1 MKIDQIRKTATFSGC
16 WPRELC
22 YSPVCWYYQD
32 GCLYIDIGAPNS
44 GAQTESLDSLL
55 PQVRHIFVNRGLSLL
70 KQKPFSR
77 FPNLESVTLS
87 EQVQRLDWHDFEDC
101 RALKKVTLPEGIRAI
116 PSYTF
121 YHCAALEE
129 VNIPDSVTVFGEF
142 AFCGCSSLKSLHIPR
157 GLEEINRYALSGCAA
172 FEQGL
177 LSFDHCP
184 KLKSVPKPGLQLPE
198 DDGTES
204 DDDYWFFGDAWQ
216 DVTENKT

>member
-1 MKIDQIRKTATFSGC
+1 MDIAYIRANAQYSGRF
-16 WPRELC
+16 PQEQT
-22 YSPVCWYYQD
+22 YGPVCWYYLD
-32 GCLYIDIGAPNS
+32 GTLLIDVGAPRS
-44 GAQTESLDSLL
+44 TSQTESLDSLL

-87 EQVQRLDWHDFEDC
+87 EQVKRLDWHDFEDC
-101 RALKKVTLPEGIRAI
+101 KALKKVTLPEGIRAI

-121 YHCAALEE
+121 YRCAALEE

-142 AFCGCSSLKSLHIPR
+142 AFCGCSSLKSLHIPP

-184 KLKSVPKPGLQLPE
+184 KLKSVPKPGVQLPE

-216 DVTENKT
+216 DMMEDKS